1 MDEQIAEKVDYDYG
15 GGVFAKQLR
24 RSSDVVVRGRKSICL
39 RTSLKQTSENSLRYI
54 GVKELWED
62 DEFNTILEDEEDEES
77 KESPQVDVE
86 PFVQDPIFESKFA
99 HDEMRCL
106 ALVAHNHMKPAM
118 KDFVITNLNLFKKFR
133 LTGTGTTMIMLREI
147 LGEEHMDR
155 YGGPVCK
162 SGPLGGDA
170 ELVAQMCAATMGA
183 IFFFQDPMDAH
194 PHTADIECLNRQT
207 NVHNIIV
214 CTNPSS
220 AHAMT
225 FALRQALRTGET
237 SMVPSFFFT
246 CESPSVKEYKD
257 RQAAV
262 VVANRGHMM

>member
-1 MDEQIAEKVDYDYG
+1 
-15 GGVFAKQLR
+15 
-24 RSSDVVVRGRKSICL
+24 
-39 RTSLKQTSENSLRYI
+39 
-54 GVKELWED
+54 
-62 DEFNTILEDEEDEES
+62 
-77 KESPQVDVE
+77 
-86 PFVQDPIFESKFA
+86 
-99 HDEMRCL
+99 
-106 ALVAHNHMKPAM
+106 
-118 KDFVITNLNLFKKFR
+118 
-133 LTGTGTTMIMLREI
+133 
-147 LGEEHMDR
+147 
-155 YGGPVCK
+155 
-162 SGPLGGDA
+162 
-170 ELVAQMCAATMGA
+170 MCAATMGA

-237 SMVPSFFFT
+237 SMVPSFLFT

-262 VVANRGHMM
+262 LVENRGSSSDRRLQQSNQQERGLLDDTSGNDFASNDAGQQNDPLLTSPRITKRVIKAALLSAEANTIVKNEKENFVIDLGEE